1 MPRGTKLSEVDI
13 AIIKTLHKRG
23 VSNRKIASEIDRS
36 ETVVR
41 HYLSNPSNY
50 GQKKRSGRKSSI
62 SKRQQ
67 NVIFKKAT
75 EEMMSCSQIK
85 ADMKLAV
92 SRERIRQII
101 KKDNR
106 AIYAKML
113 KKPLLTD
120 RHIQARL
127 SWARG
132 VMDFG
137 TKWRQVIF
145 TDEKKFSCDG
155 PDGFKMY
162 WHDLS
167 KDKKVCMSR
176 NFKGKG
182 IMIWGAFSYN
192 GKCRLRFITDRMNS
206 EKYTDMLENCID
218 EFEDIAGTDFIF
230 QQDNAAIHV
239 SKKSKEWFRSK
250 DIELLS
256 WPAISPDMNPI
267 ENLWGI
273 IARDVYRNG
282 RQFKD
287 VASLKLQILQSWMNI
302 TNEMLRKLV
311 DSMPSRVFELIN
323 NKGSHTSY

>member
-113 KKPLLTD
+113 KKT
-120 RHIQARL
+120 
-127 SWARG
+127 S
-132 VMDFG
+132 
-137 TKWRQVIF
+137 
-145 TDEKKFSCDG
+145 
-155 PDGFKMY
+155 
-162 WHDLS
+162 
-167 KDKKVCMSR
+167 
-176 NFKGKG
+176 
-182 IMIWGAFSYN
+182 SY
-192 GKCRLRFITDRMNS
+192 
-206 EKYTDMLENCID
+206 
-218 EFEDIAGTDFIF
+218 
-230 QQDNAAIHV
+230 
-239 SKKSKEWFRSK
+239 
-250 DIELLS
+250 
-256 WPAISPDMNPI
+256 
-267 ENLWGI
+267 
-273 IARDVYRNG
+273 
-282 RQFKD
+282 
-287 VASLKLQILQSWMNI
+287 
-302 TNEMLRKLV
+302 
-311 DSMPSRVFELIN
+311 
-323 NKGSHTSY
+323 